1 MLLQDLKDGV
11 RQIRFGAKFE
21 VVPGILGNLAEEFVQ
36 VPGQFGNR
44 NPVILDMVFLL
55 EDDPIQA
62 SSKYLGGFVKLLGE
76 ISDACAETNK
86 VAVNFLT
93 PNIHL

>member
-44 NPVILDMVFLL
+44 NPVILEYGIL
-55 EDDPIQA
+55 A
-62 SSKYLGGFVKLLGE
+62 RR
-76 ISDACAETNK
+76 
-86 VAVNFLT
+86 
-93 PNIHL
+93 